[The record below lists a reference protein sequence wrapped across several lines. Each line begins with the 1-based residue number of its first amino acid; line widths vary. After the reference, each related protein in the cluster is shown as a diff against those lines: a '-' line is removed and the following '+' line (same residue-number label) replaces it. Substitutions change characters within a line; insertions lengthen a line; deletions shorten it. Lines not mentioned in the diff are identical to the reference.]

1 MPVYEYECP
10 QCKAREKFSRSIME
24 SDPGYDCSTCNLKL
38 IRVYSNIGVTF
49 NGRGFYSTDKQV
61 ILVIE
66 ETKQEQVLTA
76 MDRCDSCGAQA
87 YVQVKG
93 ITGEL
98 LFCSH
103 HYHKIMDSPIGYEK
117 MMGFVL
123 EVLDERDRLTE
134 NRLKEGD

>member
-1 MPVYEYECP
+1 
-10 QCKAREKFSRSIME
+10 
-24 SDPGYDCSTCNLKL
+24 L
-38 IRVYSNIGVTF
+38 I
-49 NGRGFYSTDKQV
+49 
-61 ILVIE
+61 IE

-103 HYHKIMDSPIGYEK
+103 HYNKIMDNPVSYQK

-123 EVLDERDRLTE
+123 EVLDERDRLIE
-134 NRLKEGD
+134 NRLKEGK